1 VSAKSESGFTLIE
14 LMIVVAIV
22 AILATIAYPSYVNYI
37 YRTRRSDGQELL
49 MRIAA
54 AEERYYTNFN
64 TYTADIVGPAPG
76 GLGMQN
82 ANSVSG
88 YYAATVSVTAATAT
102 TSASYVATAAPQGVQ
117 AGDVSCPTLSVDN
130 NLYKLPVGATANGSC
145 W

>member
-1 VSAKSESGFTLIE
+1 MSARSESGFTIIE

-64 TYTADIVGPAPG
+64 TYTTNLTGAAPG
-76 GLGMQN
+76 GLGLS
-82 ANSVSG
+82 ATSVSG
-88 YYAATVSVTAATAT
+88 YYMVTNISPTSGNIATGYTVS
-102 TSASYVATAAPQGVQ
+102 AAPQGAQ
-117 AGDVSCPTLSVDN
+117 AADVCMSLSVDN
-130 NLYKLPVGATANGSC
+130 ALNKSPSAPTANGSC